1 MKKTILLS
9 LVFVACFTPEFALPT
24 GNDGSRYPHVAATR
38 EGGLLMS
45 WFEKT
50 DSATWALNW
59 SEFSDKKWTEAKA
72 ITTGKN
78 YFVNW
83 ADFPSIYH
91 FSGDTI
97 LAHWLQKTGEG
108 SYDYDIKV
116 SISNDRGGEWSEPQ
130 TPHRDGVKGEHGFV
144 SFFRDISN
152 DIGLVWL
159 DGRNMMVGD
168 DGHGYG
174 AMNLYQSG
182 FTSTGT
188 MKWEMKID
196 DRVCEC
202 CPTSSKRTE
211 NSIIIA
217 YRDRSEDEIR
227 NINIVRYADGY
238 WHDPYAVNDDGWKVA
253 GCPVNGPMLATYEND
268 VAIAWYTSPDATP
281 TVNVAFSKNEGASF
295 EAPIR
300 VDLSQP
306 IGRVD
311 IIWLNENEVMASWIE
326 SAEKTTNIVS
336 AIVSKDRTVQQ
347 ARVVSEIQPGRVSGY
362 PQMEMVDDQLFFAW
376 TEGGKGGGVKSK
388 WVHISAFR

>member
-326 SAEKTTNIVS
+326 SAEETTNIVS

>member
-326 SAEKTTNIVS
+326 SAEETTNIVS
-336 AIVSKDRTVQQ
+336 AIVSKDRTDQQ